1 MCVDNICYIVG
12 AMAKSLPEISR
23 ENSFVIAADAGYKA
37 LQSVNIKPDLVVGD
51 FDSLGHVPR
60 GENIVR
66 HPVMKD
72 DTDMMLAVKLGL
84 ERGFKCFHIYGGMG
98 GRIDHTIANIQTL
111 AYIANKGASAF
122 LFGDGEIMTVIK
134 NGAVR
139 FDEGSEGTVSAFAI
153 GGNAKGVY
161 ESGLLYNLENAE
173 LAPDFPLGVSN
184 EFTGE
189 SAEIRVE
196 NGMLL
201 VVWTDKVFPVDVQS
215 VG

>member
-139 FDEGSEGTVSAFAI
+139 FDEGSEGTVSAFGI